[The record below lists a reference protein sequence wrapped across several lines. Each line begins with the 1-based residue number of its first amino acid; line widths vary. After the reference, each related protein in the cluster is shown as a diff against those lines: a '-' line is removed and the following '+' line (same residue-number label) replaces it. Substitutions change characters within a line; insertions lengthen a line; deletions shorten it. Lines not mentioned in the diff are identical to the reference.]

1 MITERHE
8 KERPLSAHVL
18 SRQPLLVAV
27 NFDWYSPVAAVVVM
41 ENLLRSLDPGEF
53 VVVAARTSS
62 LGTHARA
69 VDPQMRV
76 HPVLGPPSS
85 RISWRIDEALRGFHF
100 RLMPWARRALVSL
113 ARRYGCGAILAVYP
127 DAYGVA
133 AARRAARTIGL
144 PLAVYLHDTIAE
156 GTAGSPIHR
165 YAVALQERLFV
176 EDHLFFAMSEGLAE
190 LLLKKYGVR
199 SVPLPHCY
207 NEAGNQPM
215 PGPAAE
221 PPTVAFSGMI
231 YGINRPATARVARA
245 AAHAGY
251 RITCTQQSAANAMI
265 ADGVPAGSVSVE
277 GVPGRQE
284 YLAHLGRQAGLF
296 VALSWPDESP
306 VHRDELATIFP
317 TKVPE
322 YLGTGRPI
330 LVHCPEDYYLAR
342 FFRERG
348 CGLVVTERSEAALVE
363 AWLRLRDDPDLAQRL
378 GARGR
383 ATVSYFDG
391 RRISA
396 VFREHM
402 EALVRRG
409 AAG

>member
-1 MITERHE
+1 M
-8 KERPLSAHVL
+8 
-18 SRQPLLVAV
+18 
-27 NFDWYSPVAAVVVM
+27 NFDWYSSAAAVVVM
-41 ENLLRSLDPGEF
+41 ENLLAWLDPAEF
-53 VVVAARTSS
+53 VVASARTAS
-62 LGTHARA
+62 LGMHPRTGDRR
-69 VDPQMRV
+69 MRV

-85 RISWRIDEALRGFHF
+85 RLSWRMDEALRFLLF
-100 RLMPWARRALVSL
+100 RATPWAPRALAAL
-113 ARRYGCGAILAVYP
+113 GARHACGAILAAYP

-133 AARRAARTIGL
+133 AARRAAQTLGI
-144 PLAVYLHDTIAE
+144 PLAVYLHDAIVE
-156 GTAGSPIHR
+156 GTQGSRIHR
-165 YAVALQERLFV
+165 YARALQERLFA
-176 EDHLFFAMSEGLAE
+176 EPHLFFAMSEGLAE
-190 LLLKKYGVR
+190 LLLSKHGVR
-199 SVPLPHCY
+199 AVPLPHCY
-207 NEAGNQPM
+207 NEAGDQPLAGS
-215 PGPAAE
+215 PVE
-221 PPTVAFSGMI
+221 PPTVLFSGMI

-265 ADGVPAGSVSVE
+265 RDGVPAGSVSVE

-348 CGLVVTERSEAALVE
+348 CGLVVTERSEEALVE